1 MCSYLGSRHPDM
13 NADGSYDPV
22 RFTRESARRI
32 ARVVRAAEAAPP
44 AAKPL
49 SFDPFFNARVPRQVR
64 AATFSGS
71 WPIGSS
77 KTVTF
82 SNAPTATATAQ
93 NLSWPITE
101 AGYSN
106 EPCIVGKDG
115 TAWYLVVPRLQTA
128 TSVFV
133 TATQQRTIVSETASQ
148 NVSTGLSQGTYASG
162 VQTFAAVTDV
172 SISAE
177 LNTNSCAIT
186 IGKTLTTSEIRVVS
200 GTATAIFASGTTTIA
215 VCGTTATA
223 VVIVGTATSSF
234 LRIRVP

>member
-1 MCSYLGSRHPDM
+1 MAKKRPRD
-13 NADGSYDPV
+13 AV
-22 RFTRESARRI
+22 QFTLESAERI
-32 ARVVRAAEAAPP
+32 ANVVRSAEVTPPAASPLTFDRIADTRMPKAVRAA
-44 AAKPL
+44 
-49 SFDPFFNARVPRQVR
+49 V
-64 AATFSGS
+64 FSGS

-82 SNAPTATATAQ
+82 SNAPTTTATVQ

-133 TATQQRTIVSETASQ
+133 TATQQQTVGTGFSQ
-148 NVSTGLSQGTYASG
+148 NTYVSAI
-162 VQTFAAVTDV
+162 QTFSAVTDV
-172 SISAE
+172 SISAQ
-177 LNTNSCAIT
+177 LNTSNCAIT
-186 IGKTLTTSEIRVVS
+186 IGKTVTTTEIRIVS
-200 GTATAIFASGTTTIA
+200 ETASAFFASGTSTATVIAGTATA
-215 VCGTTATA
+215 
-223 VVIVGTATSSF
+223 SF

>member
-1 MCSYLGSRHPDM
+1 MAKKRPRD
-13 NADGSYDPV
+13 AV
-22 RFTRESARRI
+22 QFTLESAERI
-32 ARVVRAAEAAPP
+32 ASVVRSAEVTP
-44 AAKPL
+44 AAASPL
-49 SFDPFFNARVPRQVR
+49 KFNRIAEGRIPKQVR
-64 AATFSGS
+64 AATFSGA

-77 KTVTF
+77 KSVTF
-82 SNAPTATATAQ
+82 TNMPTNTATVQ

-115 TAWYLVVPRLQTA
+115 TSWYLVVPVLQTA
-128 TSVFV
+128 TAVFA
-133 TATQQRTIVSETASQ
+133 TTTQQRTIVSGTASQ

-200 GTATAIFASGTTTIA
+200 GTATAFFASGTTTIA

-223 VVIVGTATSSF
+223 AVIVGTATSSF